1 MNFIFNNKLAIF
13 LIFMMFYC
21 LFNYTISGFQEGY
34 DVKIDKT
41 TGEAKQKTK
50 EDIIAQTDM
59 QNKLRK
65 AAFKKQA
72 ELSKP
77 GGAMDQAEE
86 KQKIQQAAEKELS
99 HDRKAAL
106 SAKSATQQKKAT
118 EGSALAR
125 MVESIDGETGQE
137 MEKAALKNLS
147 ESVDKTTKTED
158 ENKSAEAPDAN
169 TGERGK
175 ALGTGGGMAE
185 EARKAAANLST
196 IAMKD
201 TMKAVAQAQ
210 NAAVENLT
218 SSVAQS
224 KNLDKKLSG
233 VAKSYGLASQGD
245 EADEADAVVGA
256 ENTSGFVRNKCQK
269 WSPKELIKQRDRVA
283 NRFGCQERCKYLYD
297 DQTGFLCDSGN
308 CICKI
313 NRDKK
318 ELLKLPGSAMAKVKK
333 KEKAKR
339 RKKKKKKKD
348 DPVTEA
354 FTSKYVYRIHG
365 KCDTTELDRGSA

>member
-13 LIFMMFYC
+13 LIFMIFYC
-21 LFNYTISGFQEGY
+21 LFNYHLQEGME
-34 DVKIDKT
+34 VKIDKA

-50 EDIIAQTDM
+50 EDIKAQSDL
-59 QNKLRK
+59 QNKIRESAL
-65 AAFKKQA
+65 KKQA

-77 GGAMDQAEE
+77 GGAMDQAVE
-86 KQKIQQAAEKELS
+86 KQKVQQAAEKELS

-106 SAKSATQQKKAT
+106 SAKTPTQQKKIT
-118 EGSALAR
+118 ESSALSR
-125 MVESIDGETGQE
+125 MVESIDGEKG
-137 MEKAALKNLS
+137 K
-147 ESVDKTTKTED
+147 KTE
-158 ENKSAEAPDAN
+158 ENAARDMSALLDKEEAPDADS
-169 TGERGK
+169 GERAK

-201 TMKAVAQAQ
+201 TMKKVAEAQ

-218 SSVAQS
+218 SSISQS

-233 VAKSYGLASQGD
+233 VAKSYGLASQGKEVD
-245 EADEADAVVGA
+245 GVVGA
-256 ENTSGFVRNKCQK
+256 VSDKTSGFMGKCQK
-269 WSPKELIKQRDRVA
+269 WKPKALIKQRDRIA
-283 NRFGCQERCKYLYD
+283 ARFGCQERCKYLYD
-297 DQTGFLCDSGN
+297 DQTDFLCDSGN

-318 ELLKLPGSAMAKVKK
+318 ELLKLPGSANNMRKEKK
-333 KEKAKR
+333 KES
-339 RKKKKKKKD
+339 D
-348 DPVTEA
+348 QVTEA

-365 KCDTTELDRGSA
+365 KCDTTEINRGEA

>member
-21 LFNYTISGFQEGY
+21 LFNYHLQEGME
-34 DVKIDKT
+34 VKIDKE
-41 TGEAKQKTK
+41 TGQAKQKTK
-50 EDIIAQTDM
+50 EDIKAQSDL
-59 QNKLRK
+59 QNKIRESAL
-65 AAFKKQA
+65 KKQA

-106 SAKSATQQKKAT
+106 SAKTPTQQKKIT
-118 EGSALAR
+118 ESSALSR
-125 MVESIDGETGQE
+125 MVESIDGEKG
-137 MEKAALKNLS
+137 K
-147 ESVDKTTKTED
+147 KTE
-158 ENKSAEAPDAN
+158 ENAARDMSALLDKEEAPDADS
-169 TGERGK
+169 GERAK

-201 TMKAVAQAQ
+201 TMKKVAEAQ

-218 SSVAQS
+218 SSISQS

-233 VAKSYGLASQGD
+233 VAKNYGLASQGEGVD
-245 EADEADAVVGA
+245 GVVGA
-256 ENTSGFVRNKCQK
+256 GSEVSGSTKN
-269 WSPKELIKQRDRVA
+269 SNELIKQRDRIA
-283 NRFGCQERCKYLYD
+283 ARFGCEERCKYLYD

-318 ELLKLPGSAMAKVKK
+318 ELLKLPGEAKDDEAKK
-333 KEKAKR
+333 KES
-339 RKKKKKKKD
+339 D
-348 DPVTEA
+348 QVTEA

-365 KCDTTELDRGSA
+365 KCDTTEINRGEA

>member
-13 LIFMMFYC
+13 LIFMIFYC
-21 LFNYTISGFQEGY
+21 LFNYHLQEGME
-34 DVKIDKT
+34 VKIDKA
-41 TGEAKQKTK
+41 TGEAKPATK
-50 EDIIAQTDM
+50 EDIKAKNDLREKMI
-59 QNKLRK
+59 KLQ
-65 AAFKKQA
+65 KKVSA
-72 ELSKP
+72 P
-77 GGAMDQAEE
+77 GGAMDQAVE
-86 KQKIQQAAEKELS
+86 KQKVQQAAEKELS

-106 SAKSATQQKKAT
+106 SAKTPTQQKKTT
-118 EGSALAR
+118 ESSALSR
-125 MVESIDGETGQE
+125 MVETIDGEKG
-137 MEKAALKNLS
+137 K
-147 ESVDKTTKTED
+147 KTE
-158 ENKSAEAPDAN
+158 ENAARDMSALLDKAPDADS
-169 TGERGK
+169 GERAK

-233 VAKSYGLASQGD
+233 VAKSYGLASQGKEVD
-245 EADEADAVVGA
+245 GVIGAVSDK
-256 ENTSGFVRNKCQK
+256 TSGFMGKCQK
-269 WSPKELIKQRDRVA
+269 WKPKELIKQRDRIA
-283 NRFGCQERCKYLYD
+283 ARFGCQERCKYLYD
-297 DQTGFLCDSGN
+297 DQTDFLCDSGN

-318 ELLKLPGSAMAKVKK
+318 ELLKLPGSANNMRKEK
-333 KEKAKR
+333 KES
-339 RKKKKKKKD
+339 D
-348 DPVTEA
+348 QVTEA

-365 KCDTTELDRGSA
+365 KCDTTEINRGEA